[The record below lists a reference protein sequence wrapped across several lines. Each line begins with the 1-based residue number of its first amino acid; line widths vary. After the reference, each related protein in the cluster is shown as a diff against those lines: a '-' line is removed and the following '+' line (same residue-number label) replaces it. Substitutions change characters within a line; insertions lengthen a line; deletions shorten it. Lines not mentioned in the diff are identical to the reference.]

1 MQLVSDIG
9 NSLRHLFFPHV
20 CKSCFAEINRHDQYI
35 CTRCMMDLPFT
46 GFTSMIENPIEK
58 IFFGRASIESAT
70 SLFYFTPA
78 SIVQR
83 LIHQVKYKGQQQLGI
98 YLGKLMGM
106 ELRSSSRF
114 KDVDLVVPLPLF
126 KDRERERGY
135 NQAALLAKGIS
146 DSTGIPVD
154 QTLVKRIR
162 SSSTQTRKSREDR
175 WKNVDGLFKVAPLP
189 APGLH
194 ILIIDDVITTGAT
207 IDACA
212 NGILAMG
219 PVRVSIMTLAY
230 AMK

>member
-1 MQLVSDIG
+1 
-9 NSLRHLFFPHV
+9 
-20 CKSCFAEINRHDQYI
+20 
-35 CTRCMMDLPFT
+35 MMDLPFT

-98 YLGKLMGM
+98 YLGKLMGL
-106 ELRSSSRF
+106 ELRSSCRF

-126 KDRERERGY
+126 KNRERERGY

-146 DSTGIPVD
+146 DCTGIPGD
-154 QTLVKRIR
+154 PNLVKRVR

-175 WKNVDGLFKVAPLP
+175 WKNVDGLFRVAPLP
-189 APGLH
+189 ASGLH

-207 IDACA
+207 LDACA
-212 NGILAMG
+212 NAILASG
-219 PVRVSIMTLAY
+219 SARVSIMTLAY

>member
-1 MQLVSDIG
+1 
-9 NSLRHLFFPHV
+9 
-20 CKSCFAEINRHDQYI
+20 
-35 CTRCMMDLPFT
+35 
-46 GFTSMIENPIEK
+46 MIENPIEK

-70 SLFYFTPA
+70 SLFFFTPA